1 MTMSGTHTEAVLNKL
16 AKPELV
22 QLLLKT
28 DATLGPQ
35 ITGLSKG
42 IKDTLNYFKKLEVVI
57 AVVTNVNDRLV
68 ERVIKTE
75 RQCWE
80 NAQYSQRDTLEI
92 VDIPNSVGNSVFEE
106 TVRSVF
112 KKIGV
117 EIDERDVQ
125 ACHRLKE
132 KKRTIV
138 KFLNRKDCLQIL
150 RVKKNLKSLDLT
162 DPDFPENAKIFIR
175 EILYPYYGGIWNKCK
190 KLRAIQ
196 KIHQFYTI
204 SGLIRV
210 KLEETVPSRIMTH
223 MVALKELFPDID
235 IEIL

>member
-16 AKPELV
+16 TKPELV

-28 DATLGPQ
+28 EATLGSQ
-35 ITGLSKG
+35 ITDLSKE
-42 IKDTLNYFKKLEVVI
+42 IKDTLTYLKKLEADIDVLK
-57 AVVTNVNDRLV
+57 TVNNRLV

-80 NAQYSQRDTLEI
+80 NAQYSRRDTLEI
-92 VDIPNSVGNSVFEE
+92 VGIPNSVGNSVLEE
-106 TVRSVF
+106 TVRDVF

-132 KKRTIV
+132 KERTIV
-138 KFLNRKDCLQIL
+138 KFVNRKDCLQIL
-150 RVKKNLKSLDLT
+150 RVKKDLKSLEPTEL
-162 DPDFPENAKIFIR
+162 DFPENTKIFIN
-175 EILYPYYGGIWNKCK
+175 ESLCPYYRGIWNKCK

-210 KLEETVPSRIMTH
+210 KLEETGPSRIITH
-223 MVALKELFPDID
+223 MVDLKELFPDID
-235 IEIL
+235 IENL

>member
-16 AKPELV
+16 TKPELV

-28 DATLGPQ
+28 EATLGSQ
-35 ITGLSKG
+35 ITDLSKE
-42 IKDTLNYFKKLEVVI
+42 IKDTLTYFKKLEADI
-57 AVVTNVNDRLV
+57 AVVKTVNDRLV

-80 NAQYSQRDTLEI
+80 NAQYSRRDTLEI
-92 VDIPNSVGNSVFEE
+92 VGIPNSVGNSVLEE
-106 TVRSVF
+106 TVRDVF

-132 KKRTIV
+132 KERTIV
-138 KFLNRKDCLQIL
+138 KFVNRKDCLQIL
-150 RVKKNLKSLDLT
+150 RVKKDLKSLDPTEL
-162 DPDFPENAKIFIR
+162 DFPENTKIFIN
-175 EILYPYYGGIWNKCK
+175 ESLCPYYRGIWNKCK

-210 KLEETVPSRIMTH
+210 KLEETGPSRIITH
-223 MVALKELFPDID
+223 MVDLKELFPDID
-235 IEIL
+235 IENL

>member
-16 AKPELV
+16 TKPELV

-28 DATLGPQ
+28 EATLGSQ
-35 ITGLSKG
+35 ITDLSKE
-42 IKDTLNYFKKLEVVI
+42 IKDTLTYLKRLEADI
-57 AVVTNVNDRLV
+57 AVVKTVNDRLV

-80 NAQYSQRDTLEI
+80 NAQYSRRDTLEI
-92 VDIPNSVGNSVFEE
+92 VGIPNSVGNSVLEE
-106 TVRSVF
+106 TVRDVF

-132 KKRTIV
+132 KERTIV
-138 KFLNRKDCLQIL
+138 KFVNRKDCLQIL
-150 RVKKNLKSLDLT
+150 RVKKDLKSLDPTEL
-162 DPDFPENAKIFIR
+162 DFPENTKIFIN
-175 EILYPYYGGIWNKCK
+175 ESLCPYYRGIWNKCK

-210 KLEETVPSRIMTH
+210 KLEETGPSRIITH
-223 MVALKELFPDID
+223 MVDLKELFPDID
-235 IEIL
+235 IENL